1 MQIISMATDAQ
12 DRSFTKSSSAPSSLQ
27 RELGQRRP
35 FRSRG
40 QEATIALLRTASVVS
55 RSLARV
61 VGPAGL
67 SLAQYN
73 VLRILRGTGSA
84 GLATLAIRDRMIE
97 EGTAITRLLDKLER
111 AGYVRRE
118 RGAPDRRQVICY
130 LTDRGREL
138 LGTLDRAVDHA
149 DQAAVAM
156 LDRDQLTHLLAL
168 LDEIR
173 AGQQPQSNR

>member
-1 MQIISMATDAQ
+1 MQIVGMATDQQ
-12 DRSFTKSSSAPSSLQ
+12 DQWKSSMAASSLQ

-61 VGPAGL
+61 VEPAGL

-73 VLRILRGTGSA
+73 VLRILRGSGSA

-97 EGTAITRLLDKLER
+97 VGTAITRLLDKLEQ

-118 RGAPDRRQVICY
+118 RGAPDRRQVMCY
-130 LTDRGREL
+130 LTDRGRGL

-156 LDRDQLTHLLAL
+156 LAPDKLTQLLGL
-168 LDEIR
+168 LDAIR
-173 AGQQPQSNR
+173 AGQRAQPGR